1 MPMPPPKPSTEGHRD
16 HHVAH
21 EIGQITRALAVNGP
35 QQPGALAAIVGAEYW
50 EPGRFEKALSFAVTD
65 GVVHRS
71 TDGTVATS
79 STVQV

>member
-1 MPMPPPKPSTEGHRD
+1 MPPPNPSTEGNRD
-16 HHVAH
+16 RHVNH

-50 EPGRFEKALSFAVTD
+50 EPDRFERALTFAVTD

-71 TDGTVATS
+71 ADGTVATTQAS
-79 STVQV
+79 MA

>member
-1 MPMPPPKPSTEGHRD
+1 MPPPRSSTEGHRD
-16 HHVAH
+16 HHVGH

-50 EPGRFEKALSFAVTD
+50 EPDRFERALTFAVTD

-71 TDGTVATS
+71 ADGTVATTQA
-79 STVQV
+79 STA